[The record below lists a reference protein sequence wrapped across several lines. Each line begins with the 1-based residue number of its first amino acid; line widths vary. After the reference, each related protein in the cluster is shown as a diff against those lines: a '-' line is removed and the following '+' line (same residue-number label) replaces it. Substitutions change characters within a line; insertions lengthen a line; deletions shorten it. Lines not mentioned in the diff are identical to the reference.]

1 MVLVRYFYRGING
14 IFILTLI
21 FDFIIADQTSTTG
34 RPKEA
39 PNGLE
44 KTWMKQAATNGLLD
58 RLIDFF
64 DDRNVDM
71 EAVIDDDLGFTVLHY
86 AAYFDYLK
94 IFELYEEK
102 GADLMPK
109 QAKSPKRTP
118 LHFAAQQGN
127 LFKKSHL

>member
-1 MVLVRYFYRGING
+1 ML
-14 IFILTLI
+14 
-21 FDFIIADQTSTTG
+21 
-34 RPKEA
+34 
-39 PNGLE
+39 
-44 KTWMKQAATNGLLD
+44 KQAATNGLLD